1 MIAWWSAS
9 ILRNTCT
16 SPTLH
21 IYISSWRLQHWHSTN
36 SQFLSFRISCTN
48 WIHTPH
54 IWHKPNKKHYN
65 FGLACLHIRICAF
78 LWCCKIYLYQDIR
91 RYSKRKGEA
100 YLVKQRME
108 ELRYKM
114 KNCKELELDVF
125 KVVPGKGSTVFLTT
139 ISLAMNSRIFND
151 FRI

>member
-1 MIAWWSAS
+1 MPYELENGLKIKINAF
-9 ILRNTCT
+9 
-16 SPTLH
+16 PTLTDGKVKVMWSEWEKKAMTKCVICGAGPKAMANKH
-21 IYISSWRLQHWHSTN
+21 GK
-36 SQFLSFRISCTN
+36 F
-48 WIHTPH
+48 
-54 IWHKPNKKHYN
+54 KPNKKHYN

-125 KVVPGKGSTVFLTT
+125 KVVPGKG
-139 ISLAMNSRIFND
+139 
-151 FRI
+151 